1 MFSPKRDTMHLHN
14 KTTLTVVFCLVLS
27 LFLSGSAFARPQ
39 SAQGQQ
45 QQNQIFQPT
54 PLPSDI
60 DTSDPALPVWMRP
73 AAPPPTSKNA
83 GTPPSATTG
92 SNVPPNQRPQQ
103 QQQGNIGQVTKNDKG
118 FVFTSLVQNVTLP
131 VTVVDDRKHLVT
143 DLGKGNFT
151 VYEDGQPQEI
161 IDFRREDIP
170 VSIGILVDNSGSM
183 REKRQKVSTAVL
195 NLIKASNPGDE
206 VFVVNF
212 NDEPYLDQDFT
223 NSLAAMHEALDRLDS
238 RGGTAL
244 YDAVIASSDHLAK
257 ASKRDKKVLLVVTDG
272 EDNESRDSL
281 EEAIRAVQDE
291 NGPTIY
297 CIGIL
302 GTEGKQHRA
311 KRALEALSLQTGGVA
326 FFPKTLDEVDEISQA
341 VARDI
346 RNQYSIT
353 YKPSNPQTNGGY
365 RQVRVVAHGSSH
377 GDLVVRT
384 KTGYFAGQQ
393 KTAATSNKQ
402 PSHDQ

>member
-1 MFSPKRDTMHLHN
+1 MHLHN
-14 KTTLTVVFCLVLS
+14 KTTFTVVFCLGFS
-27 LFLSGSAFARPQ
+27 LFLGASAFARPQ
-39 SAQGQQ
+39 GSQGQT
-45 QQNQIFQPT
+45 QQNQTFQPT

-60 DTSDPALPVWMRP
+60 DPSDPALPVWMKP
-73 AAPPPTSKNA
+73 APPPSANTTKNA
-83 GTPPSATTG
+83 GTPSPTT
-92 SNVPPNQRPQQ
+92 NVPPNQRPQQ
-103 QQQGNIGQVTKNDKG
+103 QPGSVGQVTKGDRG
-118 FVFTSLVQNVTLP
+118 FVFRSTVENVTLP
-131 VTVVDDRKHLVT
+131 VTVVDDKKHLVT
-143 DLGKGNFT
+143 DLKPANFV

-183 REKRQKVSTAVL
+183 REKREKVSTAVL
-195 NLIKASNPGDE
+195 NLIKSSNPGDE

-223 NSLAAMHEALDRLDS
+223 SSLSAMHEALDRLDS

-257 ASKRDKKVLLVVTDG
+257 SAKRDKKVLLVVTDG

-281 EEAIRAVQDE
+281 EEAIRSVQDE
-291 NGPTIY
+291 SGPTIY

-302 GTEGKQHRA
+302 GNEGKQHRA

-365 RQVRVVAHGSSH
+365 RKVSVVAHGSGYH
-377 GDLVVRT
+377 ELEVRT

-402 PSHDQ
+402 APSN

>member
-14 KTTLTVVFCLVLS
+14 KATVTVVVCLLFALLLS
-27 LFLSGSAFARPQ
+27 VSAFARPQ
-39 SAQGQQ
+39 SPQGQP
-45 QQNQIFQPT
+45 QQNQSVQPT

-60 DTSDPALPVWMRP
+60 DPSDPALPVWLRP
-73 AAPPPTSKNA
+73 ATPPPAAANKNA
-83 GTPPSATTG
+83 GTPSTPNG
-92 SNVPPNQRPQQ
+92 SNVPPTQTQG
-103 QQQGNIGQVTKNDKG
+103 QQQGNVGQVSKSAKG
-118 FVFTSLVQNVTLP
+118 FTYTSLVQNVRLP
-131 VTVVDDRKHLVT
+131 VTVVDDRKHIVT
-143 DLGKGNFT
+143 DLGKNNFT

-161 IDFRREDIP
+161 VDFRREDIP

-223 NSLAAMHEALDRLDS
+223 NNLGQMHEPRDRLDS

-257 ASKRDKKVLLVVTDG
+257 AAKREKKVLLVVTDG

-281 EEAIRAVQDE
+281 EEAIRSVQDE

-302 GTEGKQHRA
+302 GSEGKQHRA

-326 FFPKTLDEVDEISQA
+326 FFPKNLDEVEAISQQ
-341 VARDI
+341 VAHDI
-346 RNQYSIT
+346 RNKYTIT
-353 YKPSNPQTNGGY
+353 YKPRNPQTNGGY
-365 RQVRVVAHGSSH
+365 RKVQVVAHGAGH
-377 GDLVVRT
+377 GDRIVRT

-393 KTAATSNKQ
+393 KTAASSVKQ
-402 PSHDQ
+402 PSSNQ

>member
-14 KTTLTVVFCLVLS
+14 KATLLVVFGLVLS
-27 LFLSGSAFARPQ
+27 LFFSVSAFAWPQ
-39 SAQGQQ
+39 NPQGQSQ
-45 QQNQIFQPT
+45 SNQNVQPT

-60 DTSDPALPVWMRP
+60 DVNDPALPIWMRP
-73 AAPPPTSKNA
+73 ATAQPAPKNA
-83 GTPPSATTG
+83 GTPATPNATPNAG
-92 SNVPPNQRPQQ
+92 NVPPNQRPPE
-103 QQQGNIGQVTKNDKG
+103 QQGNIGQVTKNDKG
-118 FVFTSLVQNVTLP
+118 FVFTAVVQNVTLP

-143 DLGKGNFT
+143 DLKPANFT
-151 VYEDGQPQEI
+151 VYEDGQPQQI

-206 VFVVNF
+206 VFIVNF

-223 NSLAAMHEALDRLDS
+223 NNLNQMHEALDRLDS

-257 ASKRDKKVLLVVTDG
+257 AAKRDKKVLLVVTDG

-291 NGPTIY
+291 TGPTIY
-297 CIGIL
+297 SIGIL
-302 GTEGKQHRA
+302 GNEGKQHRA

-353 YKPSNPQTNGGY
+353 YKPTNPQTNGGY
-365 RQVRVVAHGSSH
+365 RTIKVVAHGS
-377 GDLVVRT
+377 GYRELDVRT

-393 KTAATSNKQ
+393 KTASSGSKQ
-402 PSHDQ
+402 PSK